1 MARKQSTML
10 DSSIRTTILD
20 KIEIGIQRRMGRNP
34 LVYMNLEKYVDNL
47 SGDIVYQLRGYL
59 YGKKHTDTSTEKDWI
74 GLPATWFEML
84 KEAYAPAWFIKR
96 YPVRKI
102 RHEFTVNTITNTTN
116 ICPHLDIDS
125 HDQQH
130 VHVAWLEGLDTR
142 YKY

>member
-1 MARKQSTML
+1 ML

-20 KIEIGIQRRMGRNP
+20 KIEIGIQWRIGRNP
-34 LVYMNLEKYVDNL
+34 LVDMNLEKYVDNL

-59 YGKKHTDTSTEKDWI
+59 HGKKHTDTKTVKDCI
-74 GLPATWFEML
+74 NTPATWFQMFKKQFAPTWFL
-84 KEAYAPAWFIKR
+84 KL
-96 YPVRKI
+96 YPVRNI